1 MKNNGS
7 TVVYSTLI
15 KPFIKK
21 NEGFISEVT
30 SVAKEA
36 ARDVGGTGELPWKH
50 LCSCIQY
57 ICPIAVGLVKSA
69 ASKVDAQTIL
79 EAKAKLDET
88 ASAVENEFS
97 KKDD

>member
-36 ARDVGGTGELPWKH
+36 ARDVGGT
-50 LCSCIQY
+50 
-57 ICPIAVGLVKSA
+57 AVGLVKSA

>member
-15 KPFIKK
+15 KPSIKK

-36 ARDVGGTGELPWKH
+36 ARDVGGT
-50 LCSCIQY
+50 
-57 ICPIAVGLVKSA
+57 AVGLVKSA